1 MAHDAFISY
10 SNQDKATADA
20 ACTIL
25 ESSGVRCWIA
35 PRDVPPGSQWAGAIV
50 DAIDKCKV
58 IVLIFS
64 SQANISN
71 QIHREVERAVSKG
84 IPIFPLRIEDV
95 SPSSSME
102 YFLGSIHWL
111 DALSPPLE
119 QHLHRLA
126 EAVRSYLEHK
136 QNTVAGTSR
145 FATPAR
151 AATGVDAGSQKAVP
165 SGRHYTFAA
174 AAIVVVIGA
183 AATAAL
189 FYLKAVPGV
198 PPTNQAVTAP
208 VAQQPSQ
215 TASPKRQTVFNEA
228 NVRQLAEKQKI
239 PLPPALVV
247 IAPSSR
253 VPDEIANV
261 VGAWGGDQTWGGVG
275 RNMILIVEDIDEN
288 AKATGI
294 YAMGPPGPQAPVQNP
309 PAFTT
314 FSGQV
319 TDEGLKFA
327 WGSITY
333 TFKRLPGEK
342 IWGHLE
348 GEVNQQHVEN
358 TIIVDRIN

>member
-10 SNQDKATADA
+10 SNQDKTTADA

-25 ESSGVRCWIA
+25 ESSGIRCWIA
-35 PRDVPPGSQWAGAIV
+35 PRDVPPGSQWVGALI

-58 IVLIFS
+58 VVLIFS

-71 QIHREVERAVSKG
+71 QIHREAERAVSKG

-126 EAVRSYLEHK
+126 EAVGSYMKHK
-136 QNTVAGTSR
+136 QNTAATSASPTR
-145 FATPAR
+145 S
-151 AATGVDAGSQKAVP
+151 ATGVDAKSKKAAQHP
-165 SGRHYTFAA
+165 WTFAA
-174 AAIVVVIGA
+174 AAIFVVIGSA
-183 AATAAL
+183 AIAAL
-189 FYLKAVPGV
+189 FYLKGVPGAAPTSQAVPS
-198 PPTNQAVTAP
+198 P
-208 VAQQPSQ
+208 VLQRPLSQ
-215 TASPKRQTVFNEA
+215 TAPPKRQVIFNEA
-228 NVRQLAEKQKI
+228 DVRKLAAQQQI

-247 IAPSSR
+247 IAPSLR
-253 VPDEIANV
+253 VPDEFAEI
-261 VGAWGGDQTWGGVG
+261 VGAWGSDQSWGGLG
-275 RNMILIVEDIDEN
+275 RNMILIIEDIDEN
-288 AKATGI
+288 GKATGI
-294 YAMGPPGPQAPVQNP
+294 YAMGPPGPRTVQNP
-309 PAFTT
+309 AAFTT

-319 TDEGLKFA
+319 SDEGLKFA
-327 WGSITY
+327 WGSVTY

-342 IWGHLE
+342 MWGHFQ
-348 GEVNQQHVEN
+348 GEVDQRHLEN